1 MLRKTIFA
9 GFGGQ
14 GILLMGYALAY
25 AGMKEDKH
33 VTYLPSYGAEVR
45 GGTANCTVSI
55 ADEEIA
61 SPIASSP
68 DYLVI
73 MNAPSMNRFQNQ
85 IRKGGLCM
93 INTSL
98 VNGRSS
104 RNDIQL
110 CGVPA
115 FEIAEGLGDARTA
128 NMVMLG
134 AFVRVSALVSAETI
148 VGVLPEIFSGKRSEI
163 LALNRE
169 AVIKGFEA
177 VSEECK
183 DAR

>member
-1 MLRKTIFA
+1 MLIKTIIA

-25 AGMKEDKH
+25 AGMKEDKQ
-33 VTYLPSYGAEVR
+33 VTFLPSYGAEVR

-61 SPIASSP
+61 SPIASNP

-73 MNAPSMNRFQNQ
+73 MNAPSMDRFQNH
-85 IRKGGLCM
+85 IRQGGTCL

-98 VNGRSS
+98 INQRFS
-104 RNDIQL
+104 RNDIKIY
-110 CGVPA
+110 GVHA
-115 FEIAEGLGDARTA
+115 FEIAEQLGDIRVA

-134 AFVRVSALVSAETI
+134 AFLRVSKLVRTETI
-148 VGVLPEIFSGKRSEI
+148 FEVLYEIFSGKKKEI
-163 LALNRE
+163 LEINKE
-169 AVIKGFEA
+169 AINQGFKA
-177 VSEECK
+177 VNQG
-183 DAR
+183 